1 MVAQPLGPHPWKDP
15 GGADLGRP
23 RSNHHL
29 PTGLNARNTTT
40 TTVASQGL
48 FLMNSEITLA
58 AGADLA
64 ARLLEDRSLGDDTER
79 SAALY
84 SIILGRQPQEFESR
98 RCLEFL
104 QSAEVIARPPAL
116 RWQALAHVLLLSN
129 EFLHLR

>member
-1 MVAQPLGPHPWKDP
+1 MIRNHVYDALMLFDFPDP
-15 GGADLGRP
+15 AVPNGNRA
-23 RSNHHL
+23 
-29 PTGLNARNTTT
+29 T

-64 ARLLEDRSLGDDTER
+64 ARLLEDRSLGDDAER